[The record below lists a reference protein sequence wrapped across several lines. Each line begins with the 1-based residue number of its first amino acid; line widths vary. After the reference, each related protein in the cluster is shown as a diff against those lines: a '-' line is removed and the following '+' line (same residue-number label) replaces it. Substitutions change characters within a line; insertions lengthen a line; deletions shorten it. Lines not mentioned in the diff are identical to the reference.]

1 MDQAASLSVA
11 SAPAADLPGM
21 LATLSSYECLFGP
34 YHLQTLTLAAQTG
47 EALWLSGES
56 DQARVLLEHAARHL
70 ARYGDRA
77 ADVRTRTLSVLRDLQ
92 ISGVA
97 SRSLV

>member
-1 MDQAASLSVA
+1 
-11 SAPAADLPGM
+11 M

-34 YHLQTLTLAAQTG
+34 YHVQTLTLAAQAG

-70 ARYGDRA
+70 ARYGDLA
-77 ADVRTRTLSVLRDLQ
+77 AGVRIRTLSVLRDLRA
-92 ISGVA
+92 SVA
-97 SRSLV
+97 SSRSLV